1 MENKETLASALC
13 KAQSEFLPASQS
25 GYNPHFKSSFSTM
38 TDLIR
43 ATRPALKKYGLA
55 VLQYPVVVGDN
66 NMVLET
72 IIAGHDSTFVSVTPI
87 ALKDPS
93 DMQAFGKACSY
104 ITRYVYKMMLGIEAA
119 DEDDDGNASANLSNG
134 NSPKGVATEAQV
146 KFLSQLLVGKD
157 EIKNSLLKAEGVE
170 NLSQLS
176 FDMVSKAITKL
187 KGQ

>member
-1 MENKETLASALC
+1 MPAIQYIIINNAAHTVRFKDHKGIEQTFA
-13 KAQSEFLPASQS
+13 ASQI
-25 GYNPHFKSSFSTM
+25 P
-38 TDLIR
+38 
-43 ATRPALKKYGLA
+43 
-55 VLQYPVVVGDN
+55 
-66 NMVLET
+66 
-72 IIAGHDSTFVSVTPI
+72 
-87 ALKDPS
+87 
-93 DMQAFGKACSY
+93 
-104 ITRYVYKMMLGIEAA
+104 
-119 DEDDDGNASANLSNG
+119 ANLSNG